1 MQNTSQ
7 TWKDLWASG
16 TAILEARAVI
26 AGTVYTDMPTAP
38 VVNRALMQNGLS
50 IGNAVSAT
58 CQLSV
63 RTNDAIPKSAE
74 VVIQYRLTD
83 GATASEWLTA
93 GTFYISHRQRD
104 PVTGVV
110 ALVCYDALLK
120 ANMAMPLL
128 MPWTTK
134 GGQVMT
140 TRSGEWLYLS
150 AHYPRSMAAVL
161 NDLLLVL
168 GLELDPAT
176 QIAEG
181 DGYTIDDVT
190 PSTTINNVLGKIAAA
205 NGGNW
210 IMTPAGKLKLVPVVS
225 ASGAAGATAN
235 VVDVDGIVGGIGV
248 SNTGTITGIRYGT
261 EDGQQVAGDETGLVI
276 DADVTQDVAT
286 ALLSQIGGM
295 TYQAYELRGAVY
307 DPAAELGD
315 YVRAGA
321 GGEVRAVLCAETATL
336 GPGFTGDI
344 SAPEIGEMADEYPY
358 VGTSATILGEAMAY
372 AETAA
377 QAAAN
382 ALDRTL
388 TQQEVFDRLTD
399 GGAEQGIALE
409 PATNP
414 GPSASTPQRVVLNL
428 DYARFGKLVA
438 DFIHG
443 GTLTL
448 GGSNN
453 TNGRFVLLDANGD
466 EVGHLDNG
474 GMNLLQ
480 GNIDLDSTSQ
490 LRFAFDGEAHQYA
503 LFNSDGLQL
512 RLESGAWIYTSS
524 ITHSG
529 STLFPDNVPMGCLA
543 SQYDNQTYML
553 ESSVAPGSLEA
564 VRFPG
569 STSEYTYSFSAQ
581 INSIYLGK
589 FKDDGTGTSVR
600 FSVDT
605 NTVTP
610 LFEWTGR
617 TVFSGDFTVSGTK
630 SRVVETE
637 QYSDRLLYCYET
649 PTPMFG
655 DVGEGKIGEDGR
667 CYIWLDPVFAQ
678 TITTTQYQVFL
689 QPYGDGRC
697 WVAERKGSYF
707 VVEGTPGMAFGWELK
722 AKQRDYDQRRLER
735 NDEPFTVPTQNYGA
749 DAAKH
754 LQDLKKARISK

>member
-7 TWKDLWASG
+7 TWKDMWASG
-16 TAILEARAVI
+16 TAILEARSVI
-26 AGTVYTDMPTAP
+26 AGTAYTDMPTAP

-63 RTNDAIPKSAE
+63 RTTDTIPKSAE

-120 ANMAMPLL
+120 ANMAMPKL

-181 DGYTIDDVT
+181 DGYTINDVT
-190 PSTTINNVLGKIAAA
+190 PGTTINNVLGKIAAA

-225 ASGAAGATAN
+225 AAGAAGATAN

-248 SNTGTITGIRYGT
+248 SNTGTITGIRYST
-261 EDGQQVAGDETGLVI
+261 EDGPQVAGDESGLVV
-276 DADVTQDVAT
+276 DADVNPSVAT

-321 GGEVRAVLCAETATL
+321 DGEVRAVLCAEVATL

-377 QAAAN
+377 TEAAN

-399 GGAEQGIALE
+399 GGLTQGLSLE
-409 PATNP
+409 PVTQNAM
-414 GPSASTPQRVVLNL
+414 GASTPKRVFLN
-428 DYARFGKLVA
+428 V
-438 DFIHG
+438 DFVNN
-443 GTLTL
+443 GTMPFNHLKGDKLTL
-448 GGSNN
+448 GGENN
-453 TNGRFVLLDANGD
+453 VNGYMEILDADGNPVFTGNMNGAAIYGGTFQNDTSDGKYRMTLSAGELSFYKKVANAFTQIFSLMGTDEQAEGVRMNAVGEPLIVDVQDATDGLYVRCYSGDSDMSGHSSILHITPEQVSLAIRNNGVSVGGIDITFLAGGTPNIYVQGNFNVDGDIAALNAASGYFTTADGKTVIVTNG
-466 EVGHLDNG
+466 
-474 GMNLLQ
+474 
-480 GNIDLDSTSQ
+480 I
-490 LRFAFDGEAHQYA
+490 
-503 LFNSDGLQL
+503 
-512 RLESGAWIYTSS
+512 
-524 ITHSG
+524 IT
-529 STLFPDNVPMGCLA
+529 A
-543 SQYDNQTYML
+543 
-553 ESSVAPGSLEA
+553 
-564 VRFPG
+564 
-569 STSEYTYSFSAQ
+569 
-581 INSIYLGK
+581 
-589 FKDDGTGTSVR
+589 
-600 FSVDT
+600 
-605 NTVTP
+605 
-610 LFEWTGR
+610 
-617 TVFSGDFTVSGTK
+617 
-630 SRVVETE
+630 
-637 QYSDRLLYCYET
+637 
-649 PTPMFG
+649 
-655 DVGEGKIGEDGR
+655 
-667 CYIWLDPVFAQ
+667 
-678 TITTTQYQVFL
+678 IT
-689 QPYGDGRC
+689 
-697 WVAERKGSYF
+697 
-707 VVEGTPGMAFGWELK
+707 
-722 AKQRDYDQRRLER
+722 
-735 NDEPFTVPTQNYGA
+735 
-749 DAAKH
+749 
-754 LQDLKKARISK
+754 

>member
-16 TAILEARAVI
+16 TAILEARAII
-26 AGTVYTDMPTAP
+26 AGTAYTNMPTAP
-38 VVNRALMQNGLS
+38 VINRALMQNGLS

-74 VVIQYRLTD
+74 VVVQYRLTD
-83 GATASEWLTA
+83 GAMASEWLTA

-120 ANMAMPLL
+120 ANMAMPKL

-150 AHYPRSMAAVL
+150 AHYPRSMTAVL

-181 DGYTIDDVT
+181 DGYVIDDVN
-190 PSTTINNVLGKIAAA
+190 SGTTINNVLGKIAAA

-225 ASGAAGATAN
+225 AAGAAGATEN
-235 VVDVDGIVGGIGV
+235 VVDVDGIIGGIGV
-248 SNTGTITGIRYGT
+248 SNTGTITGVRYST
-261 EDGQQVAGDETGLVI
+261 DDGPQVAGDESGLVI
-276 DADVTQDVAT
+276 DADVTQDVAA

-321 GGEVRAVLCAETATL
+321 DGEVRAVLCAEVATL

-399 GGAEQGIALE
+399 GGLTQGLSLE
-409 PATNP
+409 PVTQNAM
-414 GPSASTPQRVVLNL
+414 GASTPKRVFLNV
-428 DYARFGKLVA
+428 DYVNN
-438 DFIHG
+438 
-443 GTLTL
+443 GTMPFNHLKGDKLTL
-448 GGSNN
+448 GGENN
-453 TNGRFVLLDANGD
+453 VNGYMEILDADGNPVFTGNMNGAAIYGGTFQNDTADGKYRMTLSAGELSFYKKVANAFTQIFSLMGTDEQAEGVRMNAVGEPLIVDVQDATDGLYVRCYSGDSDLSGHSSILHITPEQVSLAIRNNGVSVGGIDITFLAGGTPNIYVQGNFNVDGDIAALNAASGYFTTADGKTVIVTNG
-466 EVGHLDNG
+466 
-474 GMNLLQ
+474 
-480 GNIDLDSTSQ
+480 I
-490 LRFAFDGEAHQYA
+490 
-503 LFNSDGLQL
+503 
-512 RLESGAWIYTSS
+512 
-524 ITHSG
+524 IT
-529 STLFPDNVPMGCLA
+529 A
-543 SQYDNQTYML
+543 
-553 ESSVAPGSLEA
+553 
-564 VRFPG
+564 
-569 STSEYTYSFSAQ
+569 
-581 INSIYLGK
+581 
-589 FKDDGTGTSVR
+589 
-600 FSVDT
+600 
-605 NTVTP
+605 
-610 LFEWTGR
+610 
-617 TVFSGDFTVSGTK
+617 
-630 SRVVETE
+630 
-637 QYSDRLLYCYET
+637 
-649 PTPMFG
+649 
-655 DVGEGKIGEDGR
+655 
-667 CYIWLDPVFAQ
+667 
-678 TITTTQYQVFL
+678 IT
-689 QPYGDGRC
+689 
-697 WVAERKGSYF
+697 
-707 VVEGTPGMAFGWELK
+707 
-722 AKQRDYDQRRLER
+722 
-735 NDEPFTVPTQNYGA
+735 
-749 DAAKH
+749 
-754 LQDLKKARISK
+754 